1 MQKSSIVHASCHLCN
16 RMHLQTHLESHLPFV
31 ERSQPLPVP
40 MTITYHQESLQRLL
54 VHSHLH
60 TATQNLMKVCC
71 TLAVE
76 YTFQSI
82 FGIMLVF
89 DKTVLDFFHFYSMFE
104 KIFLMSA
111 EWLILSTVKLH
122 IRKADSLHNDHVENP
137 KS

>member
-40 MTITYHQESLQRLL
+40 MTITYHQESLQWLL

-60 TATQNLMKVCC
+60 TAIQNLMKVCC

-82 FGIMLVF
+82 FEIMLVF
-89 DKTVLDFFHFYSMFE
+89 DKTVLDCFV
-104 KIFLMSA
+104 A
-111 EWLILSTVKLH
+111 
-122 IRKADSLHNDHVENP
+122 
-137 KS
+137 